1 MRILSGEIVEV
12 MKNRLQQLDLL
23 MNSLGMEH
31 QQAIVDYATFMV
43 QQYKIQPS
51 EDARQEPKS
60 IARPGVETVIA
71 AIKRLKKTYY
81 MLDEGKLL
89 NDTSALMGQ
98 HIMQGKEASKVI
110 DELETT
116 FQTQYEQYLQND

>member
-1 MRILSGEIVEV
+1 MT
-12 MKNRLQQLDLL
+12 KNRLQQLEVL
-23 MNSLGMEH
+23 MSSLGMEH

-60 IARPGVETVIA
+60 IARPGVETVVA

-89 NDTSALMGQ
+89 SDTSALMGQ
-98 HIMQGKEASKVI
+98 HIMQGKEASTVI

>member
-89 NDTSALMGQ
+89 SDTSALMGQ

>member
-1 MRILSGEIVEV
+1 

-116 FQTQYEQYLQND
+116 FQTQYEQYLHND